1 MLLSTTIF
9 WKSNLIE
16 TQIILGPQR
25 LWVKMSMDIHIW
37 TQNSKYVKKKKIL
50 RISDSA
56 AQKQLRLTLPLL
68 DTRWTAPVL
77 HSHINVLV
85 VLQWKAFKNNTT
97 LMRHVHRLLAL
108 IFSLILL
115 SFSQYLCCSYP
126 AVCDFLQ
133 NNNLLS
139 VIRAHEAQDAGY
151 VLHVFCSVFQ
161 LLCINMPPLV
171 VDKVL
176 RCTFKGTHFSYTHS
190 FLHIFSIK
198 KSI

>member
-1 MLLSTTIF
+1 MHKNCWGPHCPCWTHVELHPCSIHTLMF
-9 WKSNLIE
+9 WLAYSGKHL
-16 TQIILGPQR
+16 
-25 LWVKMSMDIHIW
+25 
-37 TQNSKYVKKKKIL
+37 
-50 RISDSA
+50 
-56 AQKQLRLTLPLL
+56 
-68 DTRWTAPVL
+68 
-77 HSHINVLV
+77 
-85 VLQWKAFKNNTT
+85 KNNTT

-151 VLHVFCSVFQ
+151 VLHIFCSVFQ
-161 LLCINMPPLV
+161 LLCINMHPLV

-176 RCTFKGTHFSYTHS
+176 RCTFKDTLFSYTHS

>member
-37 TQNSKYVKKKKIL
+37 TQNSKYVKKKKFSGYLI
-50 RISDSA
+50 
-56 AQKQLRLTLPLL
+56 
-68 DTRWTAPVL
+68 VL
-77 HSHINVLV
+77 H
-85 VLQWKAFKNNTT
+85 KNSWGPHCPCWTHVELHPCSIHTLMFWLSYSGKHLKDNTT

-161 LLCINMPPLV
+161 LLCINMHPLV
-171 VDKVL
+171 VDKIL
-176 RCTFKGTHFSYTHS
+176 RCTFKGTLISYSCAVFCTF
-190 FLHIFSIK
+190 FL
-198 KSI
+198 

>member
-37 TQNSKYVKKKKIL
+37 TQNSKYVKKFSGYLI
-50 RISDSA
+50 
-56 AQKQLRLTLPLL
+56 
-68 DTRWTAPVL
+68 VL
-77 HSHINVLV
+77 HKNSWGSHCPCWTHVELHPCSIHTLMFW
-85 VLQWKAFKNNTT
+85 LSYSGKHLKDNTT

-115 SFSQYLCCSYP
+115 SFSQCLCCSYP

-151 VLHVFCSVFQ
+151 VLPVFRSVFQ
-161 LLCINMPPLV
+161 LLCINMHPLV

-190 FLHIFSIK
+190 FLQIFS

>member
-56 AQKQLRLTLPLL
+56 AQKQLRPTLPLL

-115 SFSQYLCCSYP
+115 SLSQYLCCSYP

-161 LLCINMPPLV
+161 LLCINMHPLV
-171 VDKVL
+171 VDKIL
-176 RCTFKGTHFSYTHS
+176 RCTFKGTLFSYTHS

-198 KSI
+198 N